1 MPKKSMHVLMVIMLL
16 AASALACTTLMGG
29 NPTDLSIE
37 DLEATADALAE
48 DSPAQATIEAA
59 EATAEALIG
68 DDGNDNGDDGND
80 NGDDGNENGD
90 DNGNESVDSPF
101 ADGPADIPV
110 LDENAELL
118 FADDA
123 SLTYYTDAS
132 FDDTVEFYRAE
143 MPNAGWEATANG
155 DVVFGGIASLQF
167 DMDGKLALIAVS
179 TDPTSDRTLVAI
191 TVTE

>member
-1 MPKKSMHVLMVIMLL
+1 MPKKSLYVPLVIAMLAL
-16 AASALACTTLMGG
+16 SALACSTVMGG
-29 NPTDLSIE
+29 GPADLSPE
-37 DLEATADALAE
+37 DAEATANALIE

-80 NGDDGNENGD
+80 NGDD
-90 DNGNESVDSPF
+90 NGNEAADNPF
-101 ADGPADIPV
+101 EGEGPENIPV

-167 DMDGKLALIAVS
+167 DQDGKLALIAVS

-191 TVTE
+191 TVTQ